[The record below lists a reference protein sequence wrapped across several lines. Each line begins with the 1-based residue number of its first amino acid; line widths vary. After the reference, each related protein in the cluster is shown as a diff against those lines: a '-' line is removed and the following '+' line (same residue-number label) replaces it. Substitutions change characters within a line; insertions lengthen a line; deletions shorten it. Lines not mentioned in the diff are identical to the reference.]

1 MGLDF
6 SINFSES
13 LREPLLAIS
22 VDCPAEGRGREVI
35 VVLAG
40 GAYGNGLDGGGDIGG
55 YVGGG
60 PGVGLATRT
69 VTRER
74 GTPLW
79 AGGRGNVREGGDLLG
94 DCAGAVEEGPGR
106 PPVTDA
112 WLREEGRDSESE
124 DHLLGGIGKE
134 RYSLSVSQSP
144 SRKLH
149 RGEEPRRR
157 WLDAKVW
164 DISSLRKGSSSG
176 VMERSSGDA
185 RHCRASSRSAK
196 TVEYG

>member
-6 SINFSES
+6 AINFSES

-22 VDCPAEGRGREVI
+22 VGCPAEGRDREVI

-40 GAYGNGLDGGGDIGG
+40 GACGNGLDGGGDIGG
-55 YVGGG
+55 E
-60 PGVGLATRT
+60 LATRT
-69 VTRER
+69 VTPER
-74 GTPLW
+74 GIPFW
-79 AGGRGNVREGGDLLG
+79 AGGRGNVRESGDLLG
-94 DCAGAVEEGPGR
+94 DCAGAIEEGPGR
-106 PPVTDA
+106 PPVTDV
-112 WLREEGRDSESE
+112 WLKEEEGDSESE

-134 RYSLSVSQSP
+134 KYSVSVSQSP

-157 WLDAKVW
+157 WLDANVW

-185 RHCRASSRSAK
+185 RHCRVSSRSAK
-196 TVEYG
+196 TVE